1 MVVFNEL
8 KKIKKLGG
16 SMDLLIKF
24 CKYAGLDYFISDSSS
39 VVVQTTDVVTMCISL
54 GSYIA
59 ENNSSDFES
68 HALLSS
74 LLHFHMVSFD
84 KGIFYVK
91 FYKLNN

>member
-1 MVVFNEL
+1 MVMFNEL

-24 CKYAGLDYFISDSSS
+24 CKYAGLDYFISDSPS
-39 VVVQTTDVVTMCISL
+39 VVTMCISL

-68 HALLSS
+68 HVLLSS

-84 KGIFYVK
+84 NGIFYVK